1 MNKTTFKYLLS
12 KIPKTEIH
20 LHSEAL
26 ISRETVFN
34 ILSRKYPKYQD
45 FNEVEK
51 LFDYKSLSEFIEVF
65 LLIQSAF
72 EKDSDFEQLF
82 KNILPYLKR
91 NGIVH
96 AELFFSPS
104 NFTRNGIEF
113 ENMIKVF
120 LKEIELIKNKENIDI
135 KIIIDVSRTFGIEN
149 AMRNLDA
156 AIKCKS
162 SDIIGIGLG
171 GDEKK
176 GPAKDY
182 ESVFKKAK
190 EHGLHRVV
198 HAGEDVDSYSI
209 WDAIKYLE
217 AERIGHGISAINDKE
232 LMVYLKEKKIPLEIC
247 PTSNVFTKGYIKEIE
262 EHPIKKF
269 YQKNVI
275 VTLNTDD
282 PVFFN
287 VELLDE
293 YWNLYTKLKFS
304 MNDIKNIIINGF
316 NSSFMSEEKKKEYIK
331 EINILW
337 SKYFKNYN

>member
-1 MNKTTFKYLLS
+1 MNKTTFMKLIS

-26 ISRETVFN
+26 ISRETVSN
-34 ILSRKYPKYQD
+34 ILSRKYPKYKD
-45 FNEVEK
+45 INEVDK
-51 LFDYKSLSEFIEVF
+51 LFDYKNLSEFIEVF

-72 EKDSDFEQLF
+72 EKDSDFEELF
-82 KNILPYLKR
+82 KNVHPYLKR

-113 ENMIKVF
+113 ENMIRVF
-120 LKEIELIKNKENIDI
+120 LKEIELIKKADDIDI

-156 AIKCKS
+156 AIKCNC

-176 GPAKDY
+176 GPAKDF

-190 EHGLHRVV
+190 EYGFHRVV
-198 HAGEDVDSYSI
+198 HAGEDAESYSI
-209 WDAIKYLE
+209 WDAIKYLD
-217 AERIGHGISAINDKE
+217 AERIGHGLSAINDKE
-232 LMVYLKEKKIPLEIC
+232 LLEYLKDKKIPLEIC
-247 PTSNVFTKGYIKEIE
+247 PTSNVFIKGFIKKIE
-262 EHPIKKF
+262 EHTIKKF
-269 YQKNVI
+269 FDKGIN

-287 VELLDE
+287 VELIDE
-293 YWNLYTKLKFS
+293 YWNLYSKLKFS
-304 MNDIKNIIINGF
+304 LPDIKKVIINGF
-316 NSSFMSEEKKKEYIK
+316 IASFMSEEKKKQYIK
-331 EINILW
+331 DINKLW